1 MQLVFLRP
9 SFRPG
14 FGQSAKTN
22 VEMVKKSKERAIVS
36 YRDIKKSWCI
46 LNVSD
51 MIGCVDLLG
60 RAPGCLRWSDKG
72 NNDPKRT

>member
-1 MQLVFLRP
+1 MHLIFLRP
-9 SFRPG
+9 SFRPA

-36 YRDIKKSWCI
+36 YCGIKENWCI

-51 MIGCVDLLG
+51 MIGCVDLSG
-60 RAPGCLRWSDKG
+60 RASGCLCWSDKG